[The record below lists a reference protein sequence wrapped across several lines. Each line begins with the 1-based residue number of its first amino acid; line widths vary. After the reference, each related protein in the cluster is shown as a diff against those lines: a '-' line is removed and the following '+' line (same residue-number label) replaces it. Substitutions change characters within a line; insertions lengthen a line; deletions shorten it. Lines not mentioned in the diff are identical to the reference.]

1 MSQAKVD
8 KYKQEKA
15 NREKIMKKERLIKR
29 IEITVCALICAGVVA
44 WIGYSVYGEIQSSK
58 AAETVAYTLDSTAMD
73 DYISGLTTEE

>member
-1 MSQAKVD
+1 M
-8 KYKQEKA
+8 
-15 NREKIMKKERLIKR
+15 L
-29 IEITVCALICAGVVA
+29 LICAGVVA